1 MVINKD
7 GDKEQLVSGRELHK
21 FLESKTDF
29 SDWIKAK
36 IEKYGFIEDEDFTL
50 FLGKSNDGRLVNKY

>member
-1 MVINKD
+1 VEELMVIDKYDN
-7 GDKEQLVSGRELHK
+7 KEQLVSGRELHK

-36 IEKYGFIEDEDFTL
+36 IEKYGFIEDQARNI
-50 FLGKSNDGRLVNKY
+50 S